1 MTLRI
6 EDLVAGLVAKGPET
20 APFLTHEHT
29 VTRGALRA
37 AVAAE
42 AEVFAAA
49 GVRQDSTVALQVP
62 TSFTQIEALLALWTI
77 GAQVMLVD
85 PRLAPAELEALRQ
98 RCRPQFVVRA
108 KAVERPPAPFRE
120 RYELLTEPR
129 PDGVAASTDH
139 CLVQFSSGS
148 TGLPKVVARTADS
161 LRDEVEVFNRT
172 PNLPQAGE
180 KVLLLSSTSHSFGLA
195 FGILRSLDV
204 GVHLVFS
211 AQRSGRDIAD
221 TAAEHEV
228 SLITGIPVHFAAL
241 SQAEDPPPL
250 PALRHVLAG
259 GELIRPEVEERF
271 ASLYGLPIGQGYG
284 TTETGILTMDVTGAT
299 RPTVGPVC
307 DGIRLRVRDGLVEVG
322 LDRSPYLSEPEQVRY
337 QDGWWR
343 TGDRGELT
351 GDGLLSL
358 HGRADSL
365 AIVGGYKVD
374 LLEVEGVLRA
384 HPLID
389 EAIVVHDAVVEA
401 YVATSSPELDERAV
415 AGWCGARLAD
425 FKQPQVFRVLRT
437 LPRTS
442 NGKLVRDR
450 AILVGNH

>member
-6 EDLVAGLVAKGPET
+6 EDLIADLLAKGVDD
-20 APFLTHEHT
+20 APFLTHLDT

-42 AEVFAAA
+42 AGVFAAA
-49 GVRQDSTVALQVP
+49 GVGRGSTVALQVP
-62 TSFTQIEALLALWTI
+62 TSFTQVEALLALWTL

-85 PRLAPAELEALRQ
+85 PRLAPTELEALRQ

-108 KAVERPPAPFRE
+108 GAAERPPAPFRE

-129 PDGVAASTDH
+129 PDGVAATTGH
-139 CLVQFSSGS
+139 CVVQFSSGS
-148 TGLPKVVARTADS
+148 TGLPKVIARTAES
-161 LRDEVEVFNRT
+161 LRGEVEVFNRV
-172 PNLPQAGE
+172 PDLPTAGE

-195 FGILRSLDV
+195 FGVLRSLDV
-204 GVHLVFS
+204 GVHVVFS
-211 AQRSGRDIAD
+211 AQRSGREIVE

-228 SLITGIPVHFAAL
+228 VLITGIPVHFERL
-241 SQAEDPPPL
+241 NQVEDPPPL

-271 ASLYGLPIGQGYG
+271 AALYGLPIGQGYG

-307 DGIRLRVRDGLVEVG
+307 DGIRLRVRDGQVEVG
-322 LDRSPYLSEPEQVRY
+322 LDRSPYLSESEQVRF
-337 QDGWWR
+337 QDGWWH

-351 GDGLLSL
+351 GDGLLAL
-358 HGRADSL
+358 RGRADSL
-365 AIVGGYKVD
+365 VIVGGYKVD
-374 LLEVEGVLRA
+374 LLEVEAVLRA
-384 HPLID
+384 HPLVD
-389 EAIVVHDAVVEA
+389 EAIVVHDDVVEA
-401 YVATSSPELDERAV
+401 YVATSSPEVDDAAV
-415 AGWCGARLAD
+415 AGWCAARLAD
-425 FKQPQVFRVLRT
+425 FKQPKAVRVLRT

-450 AILVGNH
+450 AILSGTR